1 MFVILSQV
9 CSSDFQD
16 SFIFVKDCG
25 GTYSSFDQGAVTV
38 YLILRG
44 AVQFLR
50 KFERT
55 VVGRCDS
62 GGEGWDMEG
71 VSASRGDAF
80 SVRGFELC

>member
-1 MFVILSQV
+1 MFIILSQV

-16 SFIFVKDCG
+16 SVVFVEDCSG
-25 GTYSSFDQGAVTV
+25 AYSSFDQGAVTV

-44 AVQFLR
+44 AVRFLR
-50 KFERT
+50 EFKRDVF
-55 VVGRCDS
+55 GRCDS

-80 SVRGFELC
+80 GVHGFELC